1 MDNFGAV
8 RKLAREKHDAMKA
21 RASGKSIAS
30 ALLAQARIATNAAV
44 QAVPPDHPLLAGGDG
59 ALHRSGATPSIYVS
73 DALAPDM
80 AAYVEAHEFGHLWI
94 ETPIE
99 PAVVPRNSDPGGP
112 EENSPTGVRRVE
124 AYSPQEL
131 RERYANVFAR
141 EFLLPGPEARR
152 LFALGKSAKQIAAE
166 IGAPLGLVNQQLA
179 VALLLPEPPEKTKN
193 GANAPDLDPSQK
205 EAAEHEGTP
214 LLVEAGPGTGKTR
227 TLIARIEHLL
237 AKGVPP
243 AGILVLTFS
252 NKGAREIKERIAAS
266 SADAAAEIW
275 AGTFHAFGLEF
286 VRKFGHL
293 EGIREPV
300 QLLDQADQL
309 QFLEGELTNLK
320 LDHFL
325 WLSEPAFALRHI
337 LGAISR
343 AKDEVFSPEK
353 YAEAAERMRKA
364 AGRDDKRVL
373 RAQKTA
379 EVAGVYRYY
388 EDRLRAEGI
397 VDFADL
403 INRPIEILRN
413 NPAIRDEIRG
423 QYVHILVDEYQDVN
437 RASALLLK
445 ELAGDGKAL
454 WVVGDARQSIYRFRG
469 AAPTNTT
476 NFEKDYPNA
485 KRMALAVNYRSRK
498 QIVDTFVTYADQME
512 VGRHRDNN
520 LEAKRGPGKVAVSF
534 NVANNREG
542 EIAGLAAAINH
553 YRSQGRDYRDQAIL
567 CRGHSY
573 LQKIAA
579 GLEAA
584 GVPVLNLGDIFERE
598 EVRDLLSLLSFA
610 SEPHRAGL
618 MRVATLPRYR
628 MPLADV
634 RKYLAA
640 ADEMEKTP
648 LAALKQADAMP
659 DISSDGKKAL
669 SQLRSD
675 LDATGFK
682 TGPGQ
687 MLFDLLFERG
697 LVRDYLAGVTP
708 ADQQRRLAIHQLL
721 QFAAENDVSGQ
732 TDPKRQFLDWIRRLA
747 VFGDDRSLRELPA
760 AVDGIDAVRLMTV
773 HMSKGL
779 EFDVVHLPGL
789 GKGMFPLSGGGGSVC
804 PAPDGM
810 LETPVADSKAEE
822 EECLFFVALSRA
834 RDHLSLSRAERYNER
849 GGSNPSPALEEIA
862 SHLPRAPNSAPTWT
876 TALPAQ
882 RQDPL
887 RPDLKVDGREHDG
900 RDIETYDECP
910 RRYLYQVVLGLSRS
924 RQDNGFVH
932 FHRTVYRVLRWLAQ
946 QTGAVDAA
954 QIKAEFDARWA
965 ETGPVGNP
973 LEAVYQTSAEQML
986 ERERH
991 RSRAGMRVAETVS
1004 VNIDGH
1010 SVRLEIDEIEQT
1022 GRNLIVRRLRTGRA
1036 PSTPD
1041 QRLLHA
1047 LMLEAAEQTLGGK
1060 GTFRIRYL
1068 STDDEKPVKL
1078 DGVMNDRKERASAA
1092 LAGLAQGAYP
1102 AEPSDDCPRCPHYF
1116 ICSAVPD

>member
-1 MDNFGAV
+1 MDSFGAV

-21 RASGKSIAS
+21 RAAGAS
-30 ALLAQARIATNAAV
+30 SATALLAQARIAANAKV
-44 QAVPPDHPLLAGGDG
+44 QAVPAEHPLLAGGDG
-59 ALHRSGATPSIYVS
+59 ALHRSGATPSVYVS
-73 DALAPDM
+73 NELAPDM
-80 AAYVEAHEFGHLWI
+80 AAYVEAHEFGHFWI
-94 ETPIE
+94 ETPID
-99 PAVVPRNSDPGGP
+99 PAVVARGSDPGAP
-112 EENSPTGVRRVE
+112 EENSPTGIRRVE

-131 RERYANVFAR
+131 RERFANVFAR
-141 EFLLPGPEARR
+141 EFLLPTPEARR
-152 LFALGKSAKQIAAE
+152 LFMLGESAKQIADE
-166 IGAPLGLVNQQLA
+166 VGVPLGLVNQQLA
-179 VALLLPEPPEKTKN
+179 VALLLPESPEKTKK
-193 GANAPDLDPSQK
+193 ASDAPDLDPSQK
-205 EAAEHEGTP
+205 EAAEHEGSP
-214 LLVEAGPGTGKTR
+214 LLAEAGPGTGKTR
-227 TLIARIEHLL
+227 TLVARIEHLL

-252 NKGAREIKERIAAS
+252 NKAAREIKERIATT

-300 QLLDQADQL
+300 KLLDQADQL

-337 LGAISR
+337 LGAIAR

-353 YAEAAERMRKA
+353 YADAAERMGRA
-364 AGRDDKRVL
+364 ADHDEKRIL

-413 NPAIRDEIRG
+413 HPEIRDEIRG
-423 QYVHILVDEYQDVN
+423 QYLHILVDEYQDVN

-445 ELAGDGKAL
+445 ELAGEGKTL

-485 KRMALAVNYRSRK
+485 KRKALAINYRSRK
-498 QIVDTFVTYADQME
+498 QIVDAFVTYADQME
-512 VGRHRDNN
+512 IGRCRGNS
-520 LEAKRGPGKVAVSF
+520 LEAKRGLGTAPVNF
-534 NVANNREG
+534 NVARDREG
-542 EIAGLAAAINH
+542 EIAGLAAIINQ
-553 YRSQGRDYRDQAIL
+553 YRAQGRDYRNQAIL

-598 EVRDLLSLLSFA
+598 EVRDLLSLISFV

-618 MRVATLPRYR
+618 MRAATLPRYR
-628 MPLADV
+628 MMLSDVQKFLAV
-634 RKYLAA
+634 
-640 ADEMEKTP
+640 ADEMDKTP
-648 LAALKQADAMP
+648 LAALKALDAMP

-669 SQLRSD
+669 HQLRVD
-675 LDATGFK
+675 LDAIGFK

-697 LVRDYLAGVTP
+697 LVRDYLPGVTP

-721 QFAAENDVSGQ
+721 QFAAENDTSGQ

-773 HMSKGL
+773 HLSKGL

-789 GKGMFPLSGGGGSVC
+789 GRGMFPLSGGGGSVC

-810 LETPVADSKAEE
+810 LETPVEDSKAEE
-822 EECLFFVALSRA
+822 EECLFFVALSRG

-849 GGSNPSPALEEIA
+849 GVSKPSLALEAIA
-862 SHLPRAPNSAPTWT
+862 SHLPRPPNSAPTWT
-876 TALPAQ
+876 TTLPA
-882 RQDPL
+882 RAQDPL

-932 FHRTVYRVLRWLAQ
+932 FHRTVYRVLRWLSQ

-973 LEAVYQTSAEQML
+973 LELVYRTSAEQML

-991 RSRAGMRVAETVS
+991 RSRSGIRIAETVS
-1004 VNIDGH
+1004 VNVGGH

-1060 GTFRIRYL
+1060 GNFRIRYL
-1068 STDDEKPVKL
+1068 STDDEMPVKL
-1078 DGVMNDRKERASAA
+1078 DGVMQDRLERASAA
-1092 LAGLAQGAYP
+1092 LSGLGQGAFP
-1102 AEPSDDCPRCPHYF
+1102 AKPSDDCPRCPHYF
-1116 ICSAVPD
+1116 ICRAVPD

>member
-8 RKLAREKHDAMKA
+8 RRLAREKHAAMKA
-21 RASGKSIAS
+21 LASGKSIAS

-59 ALHRSGATPSIYVS
+59 ALYRSEATPSIYVS
-73 DALAPDM
+73 NALAPDV

-152 LFALGKSAKQIAAE
+152 LFTLGKSAKQIAAE
-166 IGAPLGLVNQQLA
+166 IGVPLGLVNQQLA
-179 VALLLPEPPEKTKN
+179 VALLLPEPPEKKKN
-193 GANAPDLDPSQK
+193 TADAPDLDASQK
-205 EAAEHEGTP
+205 EAAEHEGAP

-227 TLIARIEHLL
+227 TLIARIEYLL

-252 NKGAREIKERIAAS
+252 NKAAREIRERVAAS

-309 QFLEGELTNLK
+309 QFLEGELKHLK
-320 LDHFL
+320 LDHYL

-343 AKDEVFSPEK
+343 AKDEVFPPAK
-353 YAEAAERMRKA
+353 YAEAAEHMRRA
-364 AGRDDKRVL
+364 AGNNEKLIL
-373 RAQKTA
+373 RAQKAA
-379 EVAGVYRYY
+379 EVAHVYRHY
-388 EDRLRAEGI
+388 EERLRSEGI

-403 INRPIEILRN
+403 INRPIEILRK
-413 NPAIRDEIRG
+413 NPKIREEIRG

-445 ELAGDGKAL
+445 ELAGDGKTL

-485 KRMALAVNYRSRK
+485 KRKALAVNYRSRK
-498 QIVDTFVTYADQME
+498 EIVETFVTYADQME
-512 VGRHRDNN
+512 VGRHRDNK
-520 LEAKRGPGKVAVSF
+520 LEAKRGLGKTAVNF
-534 NVANNREG
+534 NVANDRDS
-542 EIAGLAAAINH
+542 EIAGLAAAVKH
-553 YRSQGRDYRDQAIL
+553 YQSQGRDYRDQAIL

-573 LQKIAA
+573 IQKIAA

-584 GVPVLNLGDIFERE
+584 GIPVLNLGDIFERE
-598 EVRDLLSLLSFA
+598 EVRDLLSLLSFV

-618 MRVATLPRYR
+618 MRLATLSRYR

-634 RKYLAA
+634 QTFHAA
-640 ADEMEKTP
+640 ADEMDKTP
-648 LAALKQADAMP
+648 LAALKAADAIP
-659 DISSDGKKAL
+659 GISSGGKKAL

-675 LDATGFK
+675 VQAVGFK

-687 MLFDLLFERG
+687 MLFDVLFERG
-697 LVRDYLAGVTP
+697 LVRDYLTGETA

-721 QFAAENDVSGQ
+721 QFAAENDAPGEK
-732 TDPKRQFLDWIRRLA
+732 DPKRQFLDWIRRLA
-747 VFGDDRSLRELPA
+747 IFGDDRSLRELPT

-789 GKGMFPLSGGGGSVC
+789 GNGMFPFTGGGSVC

-810 LETPVADSKAEE
+810 LETPVKESKVEE

-834 RDHLSLSRAERYNER
+834 RDHLSLSRANQYSGR
-849 GGSNPSPALEEIA
+849 SSPNPSPALEVIA
-862 SHLPRAPNSAPTWT
+862 SHLPRAPNSTPTWT
-876 TALPAQ
+876 IGLPAPA
-882 RQDPL
+882 QDRM

-900 RDIETYDECP
+900 HDIETYDDCP
-910 RRYLYQVVLGLSRS
+910 RRYVYEVVLGLSRS
-924 RQDNGFVH
+924 RQDNGFIH

-946 QTGAVDAA
+946 QTCPVDAA
-954 QIKAEFDARWA
+954 QIKAEFDARWV
-965 ETGPVGNP
+965 ETGPVGND
-973 LEAVYQTSAEQML
+973 LEEIYRTSGEQML
-986 ERERH
+986 DRERH
-991 RSRAGMRVAETVS
+991 RSRVGMRIAEAVS
-1004 VNIDGH
+1004 IKVDGH
-1010 SVRLEIDEIEQT
+1010 LVRLEIDEIEQT
-1022 GRNLIVRRLRTGRA
+1022 GRNLIVRRLRTGRP

-1060 GTFRIRYL
+1060 GAFRIRYL
-1068 STDDEKPVKL
+1068 STDDERPVKL
-1078 DGVMNDRKERASAA
+1078 DGVMADRMARTSAA
-1092 LAGLAQGAYP
+1092 LAGLAQGIYP
-1102 AEPSDDCPRCPHYF
+1102 AKPSDDCPRCPHYF